1 MQVSIKRNWI
11 TCLVWS
17 VWYGISIQACSTAPR
32 VIPIPAASEN
42 ALPSLRMGRDY
53 TEAVA
58 AIMTY
63 MVRDLGLPQ
72 VEGVVWFYPTRSAFE
87 SALAADY
94 LNDLKQIE
102 KQFGPKGKAAFEQN
116 IDTTAAQTAASSIAV
131 GKYRRVL
138 VNEWYFT
145 KYPWWE
151 SIRVLAHELTHSAQS
166 ELVDGQFTLADRWV
180 VEGFA
185 EWVSYKFLD
194 ALNID
199 KFSKSRERNID
210 ILASARQFQTFPSL
224 AQMASGTAWQ
234 TWTRTLGHG
243 ATYRQAFAAV
253 DLLVEQ
259 KGLPTVIE
267 YFRLF
272 KKTNNRDR
280 NFIIAFGEPLS
291 KFEEQFTEHLRSLLG
306 K

>member
-1 MQVSIKRNWI
+1 M
-11 TCLVWS
+11 
-17 VWYGISIQACSTAPR
+17 
-32 VIPIPAASEN
+32 IPMPVASEK
-42 ALPSLRMGRDY
+42 LRPSLRMERDY
-53 TEAVA
+53 TEALA
-58 AIMTY
+58 AMTTF

-72 VEGVVWFYPTRSAFE
+72 VEGAVWFYPNASAFE

-116 IDTTAAQTAASSIAV
+116 IDANAARTAASYIAV

-138 VNEWYFT
+138 VNEWYLM

-166 ELVDGQFTLADRWV
+166 ELVDGQFVAADRWL

-194 ALNID
+194 AVNVAG
-199 KFSKSRERNID
+199 FSTSRELCID
-210 ILASARQFQTFPSL
+210 RIASASWIQTFPSL
-224 AQMASGTAWQ
+224 AQMATGTDWQ
-234 TWTRTLGHG
+234 VWSRNLGYE
-243 ATYRQAFAAV
+243 ATYIQAFMAV
-253 DLLVEQ
+253 DFLVEQ
-259 KGLPTVIE
+259 KGLANVIE

-272 KKTNNRDR
+272 KNLNNRGR
-280 NFIIAFGEPLS
+280 NFITTFGEPLS
-291 KFEEQFTEHLRSLLG
+291 AFEEKFNTHLRGLVG